1 MIRWRRRWHFG
12 KARFQSG
19 LTGSVLPGESFFY
32 ERQGPMRCLFQ
43 GADGGVL
50 RRGAR
55 QDQDEF
61 PFGCCLTVPLR
72 SLAQCGADHFLVE
85 LGQLPAQGDPA
96 VGPKTADISSKVAS
110 SL

>member
-1 MIRWRRRWHFG
+1 MAFFG

-72 SLAQCGADHFLVE
+72 SLAQCGADHFLVGLVSSRHRE
-85 LGQLPAQGDPA
+85 TRRS
-96 VGPKTADISSKVAS
+96 GPKTADISSKVAS

>member
-1 MIRWRRRWHFG
+1 
-12 KARFQSG
+12 
-19 LTGSVLPGESFFY
+19 
-32 ERQGPMRCLFQ
+32 MRCLFQ

-96 VGPKTADISSKVAS
+96 VRTEDGGHIFQSGQ
-110 SL
+110 